1 MPVSYWIDST
11 PDTDYPPLDGSV
23 EVDVAVLG
31 AGITGLTAATLLKE
45 AGKTV
50 AVVDAKRVGR
60 GVTGYTT
67 AKVTSGHGAIYAS
80 IESNFGADGARTYAD
95 SNQSALEW
103 IADRVAGE
111 SIDCDFERVPNYVYA
126 ETAEEAQALRDEAK
140 SGQRAGLPASF
151 VDETPLPFEVAGAVR
166 LENQAQFHP
175 RKYLLALAAALPG
188 DGSHVFELTRAL
200 DVHRGEPHRVDTD
213 RGEIRARDV
222 IVATHIPFLDRGLF
236 FAKAHPHRSYALTIP
251 IDTDR
256 APEGMFINAG
266 TPTRS
271 IRVVVDRDRQLLLV
285 GGEGHRPGEEPD
297 TERPY
302 RTLEEFARKEFGVD
316 GEVTHR
322 WSTQDYLSVDRV
334 PYVGRV
340 TRRSDHLLTAT
351 AYGKWGLTNGTVAA
365 HILTDDVLGRPNPWA
380 SLYDAKRLKPKASAK
395 KLVVEN
401 AKVARHLVG
410 DRFGVAN
417 RDAVDALQPGE
428 GVVVRA
434 GLHHVAVSRADD
446 GSLRRVSA
454 ACTHLGCLVA
464 WNSAERS
471 WDCPCH
477 GSRFTPDG
485 SVIQGPAVSDLD
497 PA

>member
-11 PDTDYPPLDGSV
+11 PETDYPPLDGSV

-50 AVVDAKRVGR
+50 AVVDAKRVAR

-67 AKVTSGHGAIYAS
+67 AKLTSGHGAIYAS
-80 IESNFGADGARTYAD
+80 IESNFGAEGARTYAE
-95 SNQSALEW
+95 SNQAALEW
-103 IADRVAGE
+103 IAERVKSE
-111 SIDCDFERVPNYVYA
+111 SIDCDFERVPNYIYA
-126 ETAEEAQALRDEAK
+126 ESAEEADTLRGEAQAE
-140 SGQRAGLPASF
+140 QRAGLQASF
-151 VDETPLPFEVAGAVR
+151 VDETPLPFDVAGAVR
-166 LENQAQFHP
+166 LQNQAQFHP

-200 DVHRGEPHRVDTD
+200 KVHRGEPHRIETD
-213 RGEIRARDV
+213 RGEIRAGDV

-236 FAKAHPHRSYALTIP
+236 FVKAHPHRSYALTIP
-251 IDTDR
+251 IDAER

-271 IRVVVDRDRQLLLV
+271 IRVVADGDRRLLLV

-297 TERPY
+297 TEKRY
-302 RTLEEFARKEFGVD
+302 ETLERFARDRFDVD

-334 PYVGRV
+334 PYVGRI
-340 TRRSDHLLTAT
+340 TRGSGHLLTAT
-351 AYGKWGLTNGTVAA
+351 GYGKWGLTNGTVAA
-365 HILTDDVLGRPNPWA
+365 HVLADDVLDRPNPWA
-380 SLYDAKRLKPKASAK
+380 ALYDAKRLKPKASVK
-395 KLVVEN
+395 KLVTEN
-401 AKVARHLVG
+401 AKVARHLIG
-410 DRFGVAN
+410 DRLTGADRVK
-417 RDAVDALQPGE
+417 VDALEPGD
-428 GVVVRA
+428 GAIVRK
-434 GLHHVAVSRADD
+434 GLRYVAVSRDDD
-446 GSLRRVSA
+446 GSLHSVSA
-454 ACTHLGCLVA
+454 ACTHLGCLLA

-477 GSRFTPDG
+477 GSRFTAEG
-485 SVIQGPAVSDLD
+485 SVIQGPAVSDLK
-497 PA
+497 PV

>member
-1 MPVSYWIDST
+1 M
-11 PDTDYPPLDGSV
+11 
-23 EVDVAVLG
+23 
-31 AGITGLTAATLLKE
+31 
-45 AGKTV
+45 
-50 AVVDAKRVGR
+50 DAKRVAR

-67 AKVTSGHGAIYAS
+67 AKVTSGHGAMYAS
-80 IESNFGADGARTYAD
+80 IASSFGDDGARTYAEA
-95 SNQSALEW
+95 NQAALEW
-103 IADRVAGE
+103 IADRVKGE
-111 SIDCDFERVPNYVYA
+111 SIDCDFERVANYVYA
-126 ETAEEAQALRDEAK
+126 ETAEEAQMLRDEAEAE
-140 SGQRAGLPASF
+140 QRAGLPASF
-151 VDETPLPFEVAGAVR
+151 VDETPLPFDVAGAVR

-175 RKYLLALAAALPG
+175 LKYLLALVAALAG
-188 DGSHVFELTRAL
+188 DGSHVFENTRAVR
-200 DVHRGEPHRVDTD
+200 VHRGEPHRIEAGD
-213 RGEIRARDV
+213 GEIRAVDV

-251 IDTDR
+251 IGADR

-271 IRVVVDRDRQLLLV
+271 IRVVADGDRRLLLV
-285 GGEGHRPGEEPD
+285 GGEGHKPGEEPD
-297 TERPY
+297 TEGRY
-302 RTLEEFARKEFGVD
+302 RTLEAFARERFEVD

-340 TRRSDHLLTAT
+340 TRRSRHLLTAT
-351 AYGKWGLTNGTVAA
+351 GYGKWGLTNGTVAA
-365 HILTDDVLGRPNPWA
+365 HILADDVLGRPNPWA

-410 DRFGVAN
+410 DRFAVAK
-417 RDAVDALQPGE
+417 RDAADALQPGE
-428 GVVVRA
+428 GVVIRA

-446 GSLRRVSA
+446 GSLQRVSA

-464 WNSAERS
+464 WNPAELS

-477 GSRFTPDG
+477 GSRFTAQG
-485 SVIQGPAVSDLD
+485 TVIQGPAVSDLT